1 MFEHLISVRWVPVH
15 SETRRTP
22 RAWRIWSAWRDGV
35 QRPPPEGRLRRARRP
50 PAASFPPKHPHG
62 PGRPAPAWGC
72 YRFPYCRVRPTHPDA
87 RGAGAGAGAADRRDA
102 PKCPYGGEGGP
113 GGAEVSPE
121 KAAVAQ
127 RKAEKAQKKAQKAA
141 QPKRPRGRPKG
152 VSKSEGPA
160 AEERREARRAVRA
173 GVQKYMQKYMQKYRE
188 QKKAEDPAAWRT
200 SLDDRAKQKRD
211 QERKQAAED
220 PAAWRDILDKRA
232 KNRAL
237 RREKAK
243 NMGRTA

>member
-1 MFEHLISVRWVPVH
+1 MGPCVNTQY
-15 SETRRTP
+15 TRRLGEHPELGGSGP
-22 RAWRIWSAWRDGV
+22 RGV
-35 QRPPPEGRLRRARRP
+35 MVYSVLHQKGVFDELGDLPQPASHQNIPMAQAVLLPP
-50 PAASFPPKHPHG
+50 
-62 PGRPAPAWGC
+62 
-72 YRFPYCRVRPTHPDA
+72 
-87 RGAGAGAGAADRRDA
+87 GAATGFPTAESVPLTPMPEEQVQMLVQQRDEMLLNA
-102 PKCPYGGEGGP
+102 HM
-113 GGAEVSPE
+113 AE
-121 KAAVAQ
+121 KAAQAAQKAAQQAAVAQ

-160 AEERREARRAVRA
+160 AGERREARRAVRA
-173 GVQKYMQKYMQKYRE
+173 GVQKYMQKYMQKYSQKYRE

-200 SLDDRAKQKRD
+200 SLDNRAKQKRD

-220 PAAWRDILDKRA
+220 PAAWRDVLDKRA